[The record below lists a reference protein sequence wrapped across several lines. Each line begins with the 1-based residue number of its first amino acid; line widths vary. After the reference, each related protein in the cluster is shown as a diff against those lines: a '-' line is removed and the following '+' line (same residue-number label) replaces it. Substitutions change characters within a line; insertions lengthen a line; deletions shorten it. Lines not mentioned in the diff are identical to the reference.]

1 LIDIM
6 RCYIDFLYYFHEGTM
21 IEFVPRTFVITR
33 VEFVSK
39 LGMYLLDNPQAMPN
53 IVNNGKSPHI
63 RVDKHIL
70 PNGKLYF

>member
-1 LIDIM
+1 
-6 RCYIDFLYYFHEGTM
+6 M

-63 RVDKHIL
+63 RVDKHYSSKWKVIFL
-70 PNGKLYF
+70 NYTSTTL